1 MDDITL
7 RYQQVRDARRFWEI
21 LNHPDFVH
29 WPSKP
34 ATVAEERVFL
44 RQTQDKR
51 RRNVEHNFTLL
62 REDEIVGAV
71 GVMIDQRR
79 PHIGEVGYF
88 VAREFWGQGIAP
100 RAVALIEAFIRD
112 TLGLHRIEITV
123 LKPNRMSCRVAEKC
137 GYRKEGIQRG
147 KISTEEGFL
156 DVYAYAKILS

>member
-1 MDDITL
+1 MTDITL
-7 RYQQVRDARRFWEI
+7 RYQQVADARRFWEI
-21 LNHPDFVH
+21 LNHPDFIH
-29 WPSKP
+29 WPAKP
-34 ATVAEERVFL
+34 RTVAEERAFL
-44 RQTQDKR
+44 RQT
-51 RRNVEHNFTLL
+51 RNKKQRNLEHNFAILQ
-62 REDEIVGAV
+62 EGEILGAV

-100 RAVALIEAFIRD
+100 RAVSLIEAFIREKLD
-112 TLGLHRIEITV
+112 LHRIEITV

-147 KISTEEGFL
+147 KIKTDDGYL